1 MLRKV
6 TGPLLV
12 LVFLFLLYWRPFVWL
27 VHSWLSSPY
36 YGHGFLVP
44 LIAGYIAWTKRGEL
58 QRTAPSWAGVVL
70 LGLGLLLYL
79 LGFIRA
85 MIFLSAISLLPV
97 LAGLVL
103 YFYGPRGV
111 RTMTFPLCFLLFM
124 IPPPFISEVGYWL
137 QYLSAHGSA
146 WLVQVFGLPTTL
158 TGAEIQL
165 GDSTFVVGLPC
176 SGMNTLIALLA
187 LAAIFIY
194 LLRGSF
200 YKKVIL
206 FILAFPL
213 AILANVFRISSLLLV
228 ANHLGAEAAE
238 GFFHGFS
245 SLLFFLLAFLG
256 LAGIAK
262 AFGCSL
268 ALRSG
273 ER

>member
-1 MLRKV
+1 M
-6 TGPLLV
+6 
-12 LVFLFLLYWRPFVWL
+12 
-27 VHSWLSSPY
+27 
-36 YGHGFLVP
+36 
-44 LIAGYIAWTKRGEL
+44 
-58 QRTAPSWAGVVL
+58 
-70 LGLGLLLYL
+70 
-79 LGFIRA
+79 
-85 MIFLSAISLLPV
+85 
-97 LAGLVL
+97 
-103 YFYGPRGV
+103 
-111 RTMTFPLCFLLFM
+111 
-124 IPPPFISEVGYWL
+124 
-137 QYLSAHGSA
+137 
-146 WLVQVFGLPTTL
+146 
-158 TGAEIQL
+158 
-165 GDSTFVVGLPC
+165 VGLPC

-187 LAAIFIY
+187 LVAIFVY

-200 YKKVIL
+200 YKKVIV
-206 FILAFPL
+206 FMLAFPL